1 MIDNNYSCSM
11 NISVLHKVDTNEIKR
26 TVLDEGGWIKVLSYK
41 EWMKFSWHEIRQ
53 FMHEYPIYVL
63 PTEELIDKLKC
74 LINGYKTIEIGAG
87 SGNIGKNLGI
97 KMTDSYLQCRKD
109 VKLVYELS
117 GQPVIRYP
125 SCVIKADAITA
136 YQRFKPECIIG
147 CYVTHKY
154 AEGMREGNMYGVDYE
169 RLIQSVKRLVL
180 VGNYHI
186 HSENPIMSLPH
197 QEIELKDGLITRND
211 DRSADRI
218 FVWDR
223 VTSIHT

>member
-1 MIDNNYSCSM
+1 M
-11 NISVLHKVDTNEIKR
+11 NITIANKTDTSALRKSVLTED
-26 TVLDEGGWIKVLSYK
+26 GWIKVLPYD
-41 EWMKFSWHEIRQ
+41 EWMKFSWNEIRQ

-154 AEGMREGNMYGVDYE
+154 AEGMRDGNMYGVDYE